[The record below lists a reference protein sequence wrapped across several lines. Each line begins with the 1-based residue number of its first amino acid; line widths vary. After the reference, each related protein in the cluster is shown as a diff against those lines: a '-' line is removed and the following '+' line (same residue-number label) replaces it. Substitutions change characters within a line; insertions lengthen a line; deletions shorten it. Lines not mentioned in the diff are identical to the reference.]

1 MTDDKGVVV
10 SRKGAL
16 ETCGQP
22 ADKQASKES
31 GEPHL
36 TSSEVVSPDLIL
48 HQHKREVRGPLQR
61 EEPRLG
67 KLLASGAFELQTQ
80 GQTC

>member
-1 MTDDKGVVV
+1 M

-16 ETCGQP
+16 ETCGEP

-48 HQHKREVRGPLQR
+48 HQHKKRSPWSAATRGT
-61 EEPRLG
+61 E
-67 KLLASGAFELQTQ
+67 A
-80 GQTC
+80 GQTTRQRRI

>member
-16 ETCGQP
+16 DTCGTP
-22 ADKQASKES
+22 ADKQASEES

-48 HQHKREVRGPLQR
+48 HQQRREVRGPLQR
-61 EEPRLG
+61 EKTEAG
-67 KLLASGAFELQTQ
+67 
-80 GQTC
+80 

>member
-36 TSSEVVSPDLIL
+36 TSSE
-48 HQHKREVRGPLQR
+48 RGV
-61 EEPRLG
+61 
-67 KLLASGAFELQTQ
+67 KLALSVTELV
-80 GQTC
+80 G

>member
-1 MTDDKGVVV
+1 M

-48 HQHKREVRGPLQR
+48 HQHKREVCGPLQR

-67 KLLASGAFELQTQ
+67 TPLDSGAFELQTR

>member
-1 MTDDKGVVV
+1 M

-36 TSSEVVSPDLIL
+36 TSSEQCYVGFST
-48 HQHKREVRGPLQR
+48 G
-61 EEPRLG
+61 LG
-67 KLLASGAFELQTQ
+67 SIIAS
-80 GQTC
+80 

>member
-1 MTDDKGVVV
+1 M

-36 TSSEVVSPDLIL
+36 TSSDGEKGGVQCWISA
-48 HQHKREVRGPLQR
+48 EG
-61 EEPRLG
+61 
-67 KLLASGAFELQTQ
+67 
-80 GQTC
+80 

>member
-1 MTDDKGVVV
+1 M

-16 ETCGQP
+16 ETCGPP

-67 KLLASGAFELQTQ
+67 KTTRQRRT
-80 GQTC
+80 